1 MADAVGAPLPID
13 TGFTRTLAGRTEA
26 ALSLTDRPSS
36 GLRSFDA
43 DDFDADSD
51 VPVFSSVS
59 AAFAN
64 SGVVT
69 GLARAAARRKA
80 SLPPDPDYDI
90 EADLTSRPDDLKLVQ
105 DFLDRPDDPDSSA
118 VLSLLADS
126 QSAHET
132 AQIITNLRD
141 AQERQRIAQAN
152 GFVPELVGMIGGI
165 GIDIMALWGTTA
177 LTGGAGL
184 FGTLGVRGAFAARA
198 ASAGRLGA
206 FGAVEGFAE
215 RRAQQLTNPLIS
227 DRDLFEA
234 AGFGAGAGAFLGF
247 VSPTLLGNVRR
258 IADDIDNL
266 KPHAAAVESAIA
278 SRGPRSVGAAGAV
291 EAATVNVPGKGA
303 GSLVSGKVIPQ
314 AAQESVLRSP
324 KRVMTDIGV
333 KGNKDFI
340 EKGLEGGRKWFDTMS
355 RVVRLST
362 VMADEVGGGVARAP
376 AVDDLR
382 SVFRAKRLARQ
393 ETATADYAAM
403 MKDVF
408 GVGGVRRALRNNAL
422 HSFEKRLISQEQ
434 YEAMADEYAMALAQG
449 HLDAVDIIP
458 TDIGNRLT
466 PDQRS
471 TLIDRLKKT
480 AADEDAYYQE
490 FGAAELKHGLI
501 KEEDLI
507 PGYRPQRW
515 NREEIAKDPMG
526 FQQYLT
532 EVFEKQPDEDW
543 IRTNYGLRKEDGT
556 FEPAMK
562 DGETWDAFSKRDP
575 EAANDILEDWSAAV
589 REDAANTQAVI
600 ARAKDRELTRLRGKS
615 LMEIEQRV
623 QKNLEGARRSAQK
636 IEAQLESLRRPNAPE
651 SAQQARPILATRL
664 GKIEKRIADEEGK
677 LEVLRT
683 LEAADR
689 SLSGTFPIAMG
700 RSVSGDAADAAIRR
714 LGNAGQKK
722 ALNKIERVARR
733 AAQKE
738 VQIAG
743 RRLVTEQIESIKR
756 AILDNDS
763 PFDFID
769 PEFIQSSSRF
779 KRRNIHLGRHRF
791 RDESRRFLLTST
803 HDARTAFDSSVGTQV
818 ALREVFAPILER
830 EGLDFSLENVRRVAL
845 QGFDDD
851 LMKTASESGR
861 SAINRERVRAK
872 KIFDEILEEMTG
884 ADVTGLRNTKKSAQQ
899 LVSVLNTATAASS
912 LGGLVLAQLGDL
924 GVQIMAGGRL
934 GTGFRMMWR
943 RGVNKHIREIA
954 KNEPELAVLIQGSGT
969 LDAARFRAIADVDN
983 RDFDIPGGKWRSVMR
998 GTDAV
1003 AKIEG
1008 WANLANVW
1016 NIFWRGGFGLDMA
1029 RQMDQD
1035 FARYVSLPPY
1045 LKSFYAK
1052 VGINADDARDMT
1064 DLMNRAHH
1072 SAVNGHLRYPHAS
1085 KWAEER
1091 PDLLS
1096 KYQIA
1101 IDAAGKEAMIEPG
1114 IADRS
1119 FLRSFAGGRLLM
1131 QFQSFMF
1138 TAGERF
1144 IAPMIQEMQIHPT
1157 SIRPYFA
1164 ALAGVFLGVMT
1175 DGLKET
1181 ARGEG
1186 EAWLD
1191 RWESAEGWK
1200 ENLWGGILRSPMMAG
1215 PSSMLTDV
1223 AMSTMGRVGNDRI
1236 QDVTGVRPLME
1247 SSSRFREQQGAFA
1260 LAGPVIGTALGTLP
1274 AITRRYL
1281 DGDVSGATDMLSR
1294 RIPILNLFYLQMLAR
1309 LAERD

>member
-13 TGFTRTLAGRTEA
+13 TGFTRTLVGRTEA

-36 GLRSFDA
+36 GLRGFTP
-43 DDFDADSD
+43 DDFDAESD

-69 GLARAAARRKA
+69 GLARAAARRKT

-118 VLSLLADS
+118 VLSLLTDS

-215 RRAQQLTNPLIS
+215 RGAQQLTNPMIS

-247 VSPTLLGNVRR
+247 VAPTLLGNVRR
-258 IADDIDNL
+258 IVDDIDNL

-291 EAATVNVPGKGA
+291 EAATVNVPAKGS
-303 GSLVSGKVIPQ
+303 GSLVAGKALPK
-314 AAQESVLRSP
+314 ATQESVLRNP
-324 KRVMTDIGV
+324 KRVIIDMGV
-333 KGNKDFI
+333 QGAKDFA
-340 EKGLEGGRKWFDTMS
+340 EKGLDGGRKFFDTMS
-355 RVVRLST
+355 RVVRLSI
-362 VMADEVGGGVARAP
+362 VMKDEVGGGVARA
-376 AVDDLR
+376 ASAQDIRDQ
-382 SVFRAKRLARQ
+382 FRAARLARQ
-393 ETATADYAAM
+393 ETVAADYAAM

-422 HSFEKRLISQEQ
+422 HSFEKRLIGQDQ
-434 YEAMADEYAMALAQG
+434 YEAMADEYAIALAQG

-458 TDIGNRLT
+458 ADIANRLA
-466 PDQRS
+466 PDQR
-471 TLIDRLKKT
+471 TALLDRLKKT
-480 AADEDAYYQE
+480 AAGEDEYYQK
-490 FGAAELKHGLI
+490 FGALELKHGLI

-515 NREEIAKDPMG
+515 NREEIAKDPNG
-526 FQQYLT
+526 FQQYLL
-532 EVFEKQPDEDW
+532 EVFSKQPDEDW

-556 FEPAMK
+556 FEPLMK
-562 DGETWDAFSKRDP
+562 DGESWADFAKRDP
-575 EAANDILEDWSAAV
+575 EAANDILEDWSAGV
-589 REDAANTQAVI
+589 REDAANAQAVI

-623 QKNLEGARRSAQK
+623 QKNLTDARRSAQK
-636 IEAQLESLRRPNAPE
+636 IEAQLESLRRPGAPE
-651 SAQQARPILATRL
+651 SAQQARPLLATRL

-677 LEVLRT
+677 LEVLRN

-689 SLSGTFPIAMG
+689 SLSETFPIAMG

-722 ALNKIERVARR
+722 ALNKIERVARK

-738 VQIAG
+738 VRIAG
-743 RRLVTEQIESIKR
+743 RKLVNEQIASIRR

-763 PFDFID
+763 PFAFID

-791 RDESRRFLLTST
+791 REEARRFLLTST
-803 HDARTAFDSSVGTQV
+803 HDARTAFDASVGTQV

-830 EGLDFSLENVRRVAL
+830 EGMDFSLENVRTLAL
-845 QGFDDD
+845 KGYDDD
-851 LMKTASESGR
+851 LMKTASDSGR
-861 SAINRERVRAK
+861 SPINRERVRAK

-884 ADVTGLRNTKKSAQQ
+884 ADVTGLRNTKKSAQE
-899 LVSVLNTATAASS
+899 LVSILNTASAAMS
-912 LGGLVLAQLGDL
+912 LGGVVLAQLGDL
-924 GVQIMAGGRL
+924 AVQVMAGGRL

-943 RGVNKHIREIA
+943 RGVTKHIREIA
-954 KNEPELAVLIQGSGT
+954 KDEQELAVLIQGPST
-969 LDAARFRAIADVDN
+969 LDASRFRAIADIDN
-983 RDFDIPGGKWRSVMR
+983 RDFDIPGGKFRSVMR
-998 GTDAV
+998 GTNEI

-1008 WANLANVW
+1008 WANLMHVW
-1016 NIFWRGGFGLDMA
+1016 NTVVRGGFGLDFA
-1029 RQMDQD
+1029 RQIDAD
-1035 FARYVSLPPY
+1035 FAKYATLPAH

-1052 VGINADDARDMT
+1052 IGVDADDARDMA
-1064 DLMNRAHH
+1064 DLMNRAHRK
-1072 SAVNGHLRYPHAS
+1072 AVNGNLRIPHTS

-1101 IDAAGKEAMIEPG
+1101 VKTAGDEAMIDPG
-1114 IADRS
+1114 IADRP
-1119 FLRSFAGGRLLM
+1119 FMRSFAGGRLLL

-1144 IAPMIQEMQIHPT
+1144 IGPMIQEMQLHPT

-1164 ALAGVFLGVMT
+1164 ALAGMFLGVMT

-1186 EAWLD
+1186 EAWLQ
-1191 RWESAEGWK
+1191 RWEDPKGWK
-1200 ENLWGGILRSPMMAG
+1200 DNLWGGILRSPMMAG

-1223 AMSTMGRVGNDRI
+1223 AMSTMGRVVNDRI
-1236 QDVTGVRPLME
+1236 QDVTGIRPLAE

-1260 LAGPVIGTALGTLP
+1260 LAGPVAGTLLGTLP
-1274 AITRRYL
+1274 SITRRYL
-1281 DGDVSGATDMLSR
+1281 DGDIDGATDMMSR
-1294 RIPILNLFYLQMLAR
+1294 RIPILNVFYLQLLAR